1 MKHILIFFLLTC
13 LIQCKDVVEEMD
25 ECAALSTSPTSYSIQ
40 VYPIVSNVCA
50 IPQCHVTGSQ
60 HGNFTVFQD
69 VKDRVEDG
77 RLKFMIETHQMPH
90 GFTKGP
96 RYLTS
101 CEIETIKKWISEGA
115 KNN

>member
-1 MKHILIFFLLTC
+1 MKNILIIAAFTL
-13 LIQCKDVVEEMD
+13 LIQCKDTVEEME
-25 ECAALSTSPTSYSIQ
+25 ECTAMSASPISYSIH
-40 VYPIVSNVCA
+40 VYPIVTNVCA
-50 IPQCHVTGSQ
+50 IPQCHVAESQ
-60 HGNFTVFQD
+60 HGNFTVFND
-69 VKDRVEDG
+69 VKDRAEDG

-96 RYLTS
+96 TYLTS

>member
-1 MKHILIFFLLTC
+1 MKNALTFFALTLL
-13 LIQCKDVVEEMD
+13 LQCKDVVEEMD
-25 ECAALSTSPTSYSIQ
+25 ECTALSISPISYAIQ

-50 IPQCHVTGSQ
+50 IPQCHVSGSQ
-60 HGNFTVFQD
+60 HGDFTVFKD
-69 VKDRVEDG
+69 VKSRVGDG

-90 GFTKGP
+90 SFTKGP
-96 RYLTS
+96 AYLTS